1 MKHEFLT
8 RAAALLLACVLAFAF
23 VGCGKAEPDVTTP
36 SEPTETT
43 ARTERT
49 TETTAPWTWV
59 GEGNCA
65 FPFIVT
71 FADGTKQSYVVSTDK
86 KMVGEAL
93 QDVGLIE
100 GEQGAYGLY
109 VKSVCGVVAD
119 YDTDATYWALYV
131 NGEMSQVG
139 VDSVSCDDVVDVE
152 FRIEK

>member
-8 RAAALLLACVLAFAF
+8 RAAALLLVCVLAFAF
-23 VGCGKAEPDVTTP
+23 VGCGKAETEVTT
-36 SEPTETT
+36 SAEPGETT

-86 KMVGEAL
+86 ATVGEAL
-93 QDVGLIE
+93 LDAGLIE

-109 VKSVCGVVAD
+109 VKSVCGVTAD
-119 YDTDATYWALYV
+119 YDADATYWALYV
-131 NGEMSQVG
+131 DGEMLQVG
-139 VDSVSCDDVVDVE
+139 VDSVPCNDVVDVE
-152 FRIEK
+152 FRIQK